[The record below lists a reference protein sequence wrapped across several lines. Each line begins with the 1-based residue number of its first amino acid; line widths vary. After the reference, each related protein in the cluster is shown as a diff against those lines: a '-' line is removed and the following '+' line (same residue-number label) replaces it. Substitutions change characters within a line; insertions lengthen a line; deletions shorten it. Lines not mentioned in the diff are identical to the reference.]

1 MINTL
6 ISDFFVYS
14 LIPVN
19 VIVIVTFF
27 LTVVTSKKDNEVYRT
42 WMLISC
48 FFVAFFVS
56 VTVLCLNTPQEK
68 SPARPMAALGLL
80 TSSIVMFSLGTVCGV
95 VRAWWVKRAD
105 FQETLNIRLEEILK
119 KKARDADEVLK
130 RHGL

>member
-19 VIVIVTFF
+19 IIVIVTFF

-56 VTVLCLNTPQEK
+56 VTVLCLNT
-68 SPARPMAALGLL
+68 RPMAALGLL

-105 FQETLNIRLEEILK
+105 FQEALNIRLEEILK